1 MFGSLLHEIA
11 IYLYILSNKYKKD
24 RAYVQVYCTK
34 YIYTYIH
41 YTYIQYTYIH
51 YMINKTTIRRTF
63 ESVQYEITIYLCI
76 LLHKNKKRI
85 ELTFEYTIGNVYTLI
100 YTI

>member
-1 MFGSLLHEIA
+1 
-11 IYLYILSNKYKKD
+11 
-24 RAYVQVYCTK
+24 
-34 YIYTYIH
+34 
-41 YTYIQYTYIH
+41 
-51 YMINKTTIRRTF
+51 MINKTTIRRTF